1 MKIAA
6 TTISDAPG
14 LIREKAKERA
24 KALAIPYLEREDK
37 LEEMAEKYKAEG
49 FLIYGRR
56 LPSFKTK
63 DGEYHFHLGTSVLRT
78 RQILAGNEDRLCR
91 LLPKEGPC
99 RVLDCTFGHAND
111 STTISW
117 FLGDRGSVTA
127 LEKSTA
133 PYEIGRAGIESY
145 QDKDPALTDAV
156 RRIYLIHAD
165 FKEYLKNIPEKSFD
179 VVYFDPM
186 FRHPVQAKVNDMT
199 GFREAA
205 AYDKLDD
212 ETILLAM
219 RAARARVIV
228 KERPFSLLFKKDFF
242 TRIEAKKGQTTAYG
256 VIDLS

>member
-1 MKIAA
+1 M
-6 TTISDAPG
+6 
-14 LIREKAKERA
+14 
-24 KALAIPYLEREDK
+24 
-37 LEEMAEKYKAEG
+37 
-49 FLIYGRR
+49 
-56 LPSFKTK
+56 
-63 DGEYHFHLGTSVLRT
+63 
-78 RQILAGNEDRLCR
+78 
-91 LLPKEGPC
+91 
-99 RVLDCTFGHAND
+99 
-111 STTISW
+111 
-117 FLGDRGSVTA
+117 
-127 LEKSTA
+127 EKSTA
-133 PYEIGRAGIESY
+133 LYEIGRAGIESY

-186 FRHPVQAKVNDMT
+186 FQHPVQAKVNDMT